1 MTTAMRLGVDL
12 GGTKIEI
19 AALDDAGDV
28 RLRERIATPAS
39 SYAAIVDAVAG
50 LVERTEAKLGTRAPV
65 GIGTPGARSRAT
77 GLMRNSNTVVLNGR
91 PLLEDLQRRLARPL
105 RIANDANCFAL
116 AEATRGAG
124 AGARVVFGV
133 ILGTGVGGGLVV
145 DGAVLDGPN
154 GIAGEWG
161 HNPLVADDDAGA
173 PACYCGRRGC
183 VETFISGPAV
193 ERRYVT
199 LGGAAARMDAIV
211 DRARAGEAIARQV
224 VDEFLDRF
232 GRALANLITILD
244 PDCVVLGGG
253 VSKTDELYTAGRAAV
268 ARYVFND
275 ELRTPIVR
283 PQLGD
288 SAGVIGAAWLTG
300 AV

>member
-1 MTTAMRLGVDL
+1 MTLRIGIDL
-12 GGTKIEI
+12 GGTKIEGVV
-19 AALDDAGDV
+19 LDDADGRIV
-28 RLRERIATPAS
+28 ERRRVPTGAERG
-39 SYAAIVDAVAG
+39 YEAIVDTVGGLCEALRAAVPGCA
-50 LVERTEAKLGTRAPV
+50 EAV
-65 GIGTPGARSRAT
+65 GVGTPGAVSTRT
-77 GLMRNSNTVVLNGR
+77 GRMKNCNTTCLNGR
-91 PLLEDLQRRLARPL
+91 DLPGDLARRLGTPV
-105 RIANDANCFAL
+105 IVENDANCFAL
-116 AEATRGAG
+116 AEARAGAG
-124 AGARVVFGV
+124 RGARVVFGV
-133 ILGTGVGGGLVV
+133 ILGTGVGGGLV
-145 DGAVLDGPN
+145 LDGRLWSGPQH
-154 GIAGEWG
+154 IAGEWG
-161 HNPLVADDDAGA
+161 HHAIDPGG